1 MANIFREVDE
11 DIRKERYI
19 NLFRKYGVY
28 AIAIIVII
36 VGTLAGIQFY
46 SGYQVNKNEML
57 FAEYINI
64 IENNSDDTLEK
75 LSDSG
80 NTSNLFLNGMYLL
93 KRSDLL
99 VASGQ
104 IDQATLLLSE
114 AIENNNLNK
123 IHNDVAIYK
132 LLMINIET
140 LSIEEIKS
148 YQNKLISEVDAF
160 YLTEE
165 LIAIKFLIEG
175 QKEDAIKKFSELST
189 NNSVPIEIKNRSAVF
204 IKIASQWT
212 D

>member
-28 AIAIIVII
+28 VIAIIVII

-80 NTSNLFLNGMYLL
+80 ETSNIFLNGMYLL

-114 AIENNNLNK
+114 AIENNALNK

-165 LIAIKFLIEG
+165 LIAIKFLIED

-189 NNSVPIEIKNRSAVF
+189 NNSVPVEIKNRSAVF
-204 IKIASQWT
+204 IKIANQ
-212 D
+212 

>member
-28 AIAIIVII
+28 VIAIIVII

-75 LSDSG
+75 FSDSG

-104 IDQATLLLSE
+104 MDPATLLLSE
-114 AIENNNLNK
+114 AIENNTLNK

-204 IKIASQWT
+204 IKIANQ
-212 D
+212 

>member
-28 AIAIIVII
+28 VIAIIVII

-64 IENNSDDTLEK
+64 IEKNSDDTLEK

-114 AIENNNLNK
+114 AIENNTLNK
-123 IHNDVAIYK
+123 IHNDIAIYK
-132 LLMINIET
+132 ILMINIET

-204 IKIASQWT
+204 IKIANQ
-212 D
+212 

>member
-28 AIAIIVII
+28 VIAIIVII

-204 IKIASQWT
+204 IKIASQ
-212 D
+212 

>member
-28 AIAIIVII
+28 VIAIIVII

-80 NTSNLFLNGMYLL
+80 ETSNIFLNGMYLL

-114 AIENNNLNK
+114 AIENDALNK

-204 IKIASQWT
+204 IKIANQ
-212 D
+212 

>member
-46 SGYQVNKNEML
+46 SGYQVNKNEIL

-114 AIENNNLNK
+114 AIENNTLNK

-175 QKEDAIKKFSELST
+175 QRENAIKKFSELST

-204 IKIASQWT
+204 IKIASQ
-212 D
+212 

>member
-28 AIAIIVII
+28 VIAIIVII

-46 SGYQVNKNEML
+46 SGYQVNRNEML

-99 VASGQ
+99 VASSK

-114 AIENNNLNK
+114 AIENNALNK

-204 IKIASQWT
+204 IKIASQ
-212 D
+212 

>member
-28 AIAIIVII
+28 VIAIIVII

-175 QKEDAIKKFSELST
+175 QKEDAIKKFSELSN

-204 IKIASQWT
+204 IKIANQ
-212 D
+212 